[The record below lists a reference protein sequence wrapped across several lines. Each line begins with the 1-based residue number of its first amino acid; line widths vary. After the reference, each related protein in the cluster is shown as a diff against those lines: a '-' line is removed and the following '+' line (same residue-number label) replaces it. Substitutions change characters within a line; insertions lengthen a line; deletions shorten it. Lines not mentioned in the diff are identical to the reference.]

1 MVDKGRPALQQG
13 SDWILDSVRV
23 REGEAVLAAAEGGDR
38 VLRLLGARPR
48 RIAAVDH
55 NRAQL
60 FLLELKLAGVKS
72 LARGEYL
79 ELVGLRPSPRRRALY
94 QRARWLVSPE
104 ADEYWLGNLA
114 LIDRGLALEGKFER
128 RLASFR
134 RVVRLVQ
141 GSSRVERFQ
150 ALLTPEERREAYGRE
165 WQTFLWR
172 RLGAPLWKRW
182 FDVPVER
189 LDRLLLEGRLMAS
202 PPELEEGE
210 FVMAKELANRVLVV
224 HEPPES
230 YLGQLPE
237 RSVDAFVLGRLRR
250 GDLEPQLARAAA
262 PGARMSFVT
271 EREAP
276 WEFPGF
282 VPGEPSRD
290 AGFFP
295 GWLVAGSLGA

>member
-1 MVDKGRPALQQG
+1 MTDKGRPALMQG
-13 SDWILDSVRV
+13 SDWIQDSVRV
-23 REGEAVLAAAEGGDR
+23 GEGEAVLAAAEGGDR

-72 LARGEYL
+72 LARNEYL
-79 ELVGLRPSPRRRALY
+79 ELVGLRPGKRRRALY
-94 QRARWLVSPE
+94 QRARWLLSPE

-114 LIDRGLALEGKFER
+114 LIDRGLALQGEFER

-134 RVVRLVQ
+134 HVVRLIQ
-141 GSSRVERFQ
+141 GSARVERFL
-150 ALLTPEERREAYGRE
+150 AFRDPEDRRRAYGRE

-172 RLGAPLWKRW
+172 KLGAPLWKRW

-189 LDRLLLEGRLMAS
+189 LDRLLIEGRLLAS
-202 PPELEEGE
+202 PPELDEEE
-210 FVMAKELANRVLVV
+210 FVRAKELANRVLVV
-224 HEPPES
+224 YEPPEC

-237 RSVDAFVLGRLRR
+237 RSVDAFLLGRLRR
-250 GDLEPQLARAAA
+250 GALEGRLARAAA

-271 EREAP
+271 GGEAP
-276 WEFPGF
+276 WGFPGF
-282 VPGEPSRD
+282 VLGEPSRD

-295 GWLVAGSLGA
+295 GWLVAGRLGA